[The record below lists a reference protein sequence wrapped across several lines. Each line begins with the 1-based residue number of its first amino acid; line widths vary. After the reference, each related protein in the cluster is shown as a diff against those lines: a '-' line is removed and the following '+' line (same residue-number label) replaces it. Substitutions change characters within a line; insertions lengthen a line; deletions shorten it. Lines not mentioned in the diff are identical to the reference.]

1 MKKINKKDEK
11 IEEMTEIS
19 QWFLSTLVFYIDE
32 IRRKCIC
39 AWDPQSCNIE
49 YKKKNDEK
57 IGVVK
62 KLNLFQLL
70 LKLWCVLN
78 SYNIVI

>member
-39 AWDPQSCNIE
+39 A
-49 YKKKNDEK
+49 
-57 IGVVK
+57 
-62 KLNLFQLL
+62 
-70 LKLWCVLN
+70 
-78 SYNIVI
+78 